1 MLFEVPKNSRSVAR
15 YAALPKISRSSSRE
29 FSGPVFPGVLFVSIT
44 SGSQETVD
52 RRYQTNQQRKKLN
65 MKAIWNG
72 QVIAESDET
81 VVVDSN
87 HYFPKSSLVE
97 GFFKPSSTKS
107 TCSWKGEAS
116 YFTIS
121 VNGKENVDA
130 AWCYESPL
138 DAAKNI
144 ANHVAFWKGVEVT

>member
-1 MLFEVPKNSRSVAR
+1 MLSGLVKGLVVLIAFESSEAIGGR
-15 YAALPKISRSSSRE
+15 YEISER
-29 FSGPVFPGVLFVSIT
+29 
-44 SGSQETVD
+44 
-52 RRYQTNQQRKKLN
+52 RKKWN

-87 HYFPKSSLVE
+87 HYFPKSSLVD
-97 GFFKPSSTKS
+97 GFFQPSSTKS
-107 TCSWKGEAS
+107 TCPWKGEAS
-116 YFTIS
+116 YLTIS

-144 ANHVAFWKGVEVT
+144 ANHFAFWKGVEVT